1 MPRSCMGARSQ
12 NFYQLS
18 HLLTPPQAPGALSLS
33 GRWYSPGLGS
43 WVASLCLMY
52 FLLSILIC
60 PCSAPS
66 WRKIHER
73 NTKMYLSWL
82 HIGDWKASHWNDLG
96 RWDGEDN
103 DGGDEGYLLH
113 HMGQRTMS
121 ERASSGSLEI
131 VEGHNCWYGMEA
143 RLDGKPSFMRD
154 VMGELGRCCASSF
167 SSITSR
173 KSQYLPSVLLWE
185 SPEIFHIERAT

>member
-1 MPRSCMGARSQ
+1 MA
-12 NFYQLS
+12 NVLQLS
-18 HLLTPPQAPGALSLS
+18 HLLIPSS
-33 GRWYSPGLGS
+33 SPRSPVFIWVMIFSWAWVLGS
-43 WVASLCLMY
+43 
-52 FLLSILIC
+52 FPLSDVLSSVYSHLFY
-60 PCSAPS
+60 SAPS
-66 WRKIHER
+66 WRKTHER
-73 NTKMYLSWL
+73 NTKMYLSRL
-82 HIGDWKASHWNDLG
+82 RIGYWKASHWNDLG

-103 DGGDEGYLLH
+103 DGGDEGYLLP

-167 SSITSR
+167 SSFTSR